1 MRCGEQP
8 CCSFRHRRGCRYGIC
23 AAQSAAQQ
31 NITVQLPTFNVTTV
45 QTTVSVP
52 DGGTALLGG
61 ISRASEGSVTRGV
74 PMLDKV
80 PGVSRLFKN
89 RGIGRDVGLSQMTV
103 TPRIIILEEE
113 ELRQNRVFLRHA
125 VPTESDARGRT
136 AARPVAGAI
145 ATDPEVAGQADF
157 LARNIARHPAP
168 SRDIAERPGLPSV
181 EEVKRQNELAKA
193 RRTSEAEDFFAKG
206 QRAEAEGKAGV
217 AKIWYEMAARR
228 ADGELQQEV
237 AERLAILAGSTAG
250 EKLAGR

>member
-1 MRCGEQP
+1 MLLRSGL
-8 CCSFRHRRGCRYGIC
+8 
-23 AAQSAAQQ
+23 AALAVTVFAIGQSAAQQ
-31 NITVQLPTFNVTTV
+31 NVTVQLPTFNATTV

-52 DGGTALLGG
+52 DGGTGLLGG

-74 PMLDKV
+74 PMLGKI
-80 PGVSRLFKN
+80 PGASRLFKN

-113 ELRQNRVFLRHA
+113 ELRQTGFSYDTLSQLSPTPVVARALA
-125 VPTESDARGRT
+125 VAE
-136 AARPVAGAI
+136 AGAI
-145 ATDPEVAGQADF
+145 APDPEVAGQADF

-168 SRDIAERPGLPSV
+168 SSDIAQAPGLPSV
-181 EEVKRQNELAKA
+181 EEIKRQNELAKA
-193 RRTSEAEDFFAKG
+193 RRSSEAGEFFAKG

-217 AKIWYEMAARR
+217 ARIWYEMAARR

-237 AERLAILAGSTAG
+237 AERLAILAGSTAR

>member
-1 MRCGEQP
+1 MLAR
-8 CCSFRHRRGCRYGIC
+8 SGIVAVAFTIF
-23 AAQSAAQQ
+23 AAVQSAAQP

-74 PMLDKV
+74 PMLDKI

-113 ELRQNRVFLRHA
+113 ELRQTGVSAETLSQLSQTPA
-125 VPTESDARGRT
+125 GP
-136 AARPVAGAI
+136 RPFAVAGSA
-145 ATDPEVAGQADF
+145 APDPLVASQADF
-157 LARNIARHPAP
+157 LARNIARHPVP
-168 SRDIAERPGLPSV
+168 SRDIAKAPTLPSI
-181 EEVKRQNELAKA
+181 EDVKRQNELAQA
-193 RRTSEAEDFFAKG
+193 RRTSEAEAFFAKG

-228 ADGELQQEV
+228 ADRELQQGI

>member
-1 MRCGEQP
+1 MLLRSGL
-8 CCSFRHRRGCRYGIC
+8 
-23 AAQSAAQQ
+23 AALAVTAFAIAPSAAQQ
-31 NITVQLPTFNVTTV
+31 NITVQLPTFNATTV

-74 PMLDKV
+74 PVLGKV
-80 PGVSRLFKN
+80 PGASRLFKN

-113 ELRQNRVFLRHA
+113 ELRQTGFSYDTLSQLSQTPA
-125 VPTESDARGRT
+125 V
-136 AARPVAGAI
+136 ARPLAVAGPI
-145 ATDPEVAGQADF
+145 APDPEVASQADF
-157 LARNIARHPAP
+157 LARNIARHPAK
-168 SRDIAERPGLPSV
+168 SRDIAQTPGLPSV
-181 EEVKRQNELAKA
+181 AEVKRQNELAKA
-193 RRTSEAEDFFAKG
+193 RRTSEAEEFFAKG

-217 AKIWYEMAARR
+217 AKVWYEMAARR
-228 ADGELQQEV
+228 ADGELQEEV

>member
-1 MRCGEQP
+1 MLPR
-8 CCSFRHRRGCRYGIC
+8 SGIVAVAVTAF
-23 AAQSAAQQ
+23 AAVQSAAQQ

-74 PMLDKV
+74 PMLNKV
-80 PGVSRLFKN
+80 PGVGRLFKN
-89 RGIGRDVGLSQMTV
+89 RGIGRDVGLSQMTL

-113 ELRQNRVFLRHA
+113 ELRQTGVSAETLSQLSQTSA
-125 VPTESDARGRT
+125 SS
-136 AARPVAGAI
+136 RPSAVAGAGVP
-145 ATDPEVAGQADF
+145 DPAVAGQADF
-157 LARNIARHPAP
+157 LARNIARHPTP
-168 SRDIAERPGLPSV
+168 SREAATGPAPPSV
-181 EEVKRQNELAKA
+181 DEVQRQNKLAKA
-193 RRTSEAEDFFAKG
+193 RRTSEAEEFFAKG
-206 QRAEAEGKAGV
+206 QRAEAEGKSSV

-237 AERLAILAGSTAG
+237 AERLAILASSTAS

>member
-1 MRCGEQP
+1 MLLRSGLAALAVTA
-8 CCSFRHRRGCRYGIC
+8 FAI
-23 AAQSAAQQ
+23 AQSAAQQ
-31 NITVQLPTFNVTTV
+31 NITVQLPTFNATTV

-74 PMLDKV
+74 PMLSKV
-80 PGVSRLFKN
+80 PGASRLFKN

-113 ELRQNRVFLRHA
+113 ELRQTGFSYDTLSPLSQTPA
-125 VPTESDARGRT
+125 
-136 AARPVAGAI
+136 AARPLAVAGAI

-168 SRDIAERPGLPSV
+168 SRDIAQAPGLPSV

-193 RRTSEAEDFFAKG
+193 RRSSEAEEFFAKG

-217 AKIWYEMAARR
+217 AKVWYEMAARR

-250 EKLAGR
+250 EKLAER

>member
-1 MRCGEQP
+1 MLPR
-8 CCSFRHRRGCRYGIC
+8 SGIVAVAV
-23 AAQSAAQQ
+23 AALTAVQSDAQQ
-31 NITVQLPTFNVTTV
+31 NTTVQLPTFNATTV

-61 ISRASEGSVTRGV
+61 IRRASEGSVTRGV
-74 PMLDKV
+74 PILDKV

-113 ELRQNRVFLRHA
+113 ELRQTGFSYDTLSPLSQTPA
-125 VPTESDARGRT
+125 
-136 AARPVAGAI
+136 AARPIAVAGAI
-145 ATDPEVAGQADF
+145 APDPAVARQADF

-168 SRDIAERPGLPSV
+168 SRDMAAAPGLPSV
-181 EEVKRQNELAKA
+181 EEVKRQNDLAKA

-228 ADGELQQEV
+228 ADGELQQTI
-237 AERLAILAGSTAG
+237 AERLAILAGSTSG

>member
-1 MRCGEQP
+1 MLLRSGL
-8 CCSFRHRRGCRYGIC
+8 
-23 AAQSAAQQ
+23 AALAVTVIAIGHSAAQQ
-31 NITVQLPTFNVTTV
+31 NITVQLPTFNATTV

-74 PMLDKV
+74 PVLGKV
-80 PGVSRLFKN
+80 PGASRLFKN

-113 ELRQNRVFLRHA
+113 ELRQTGFSYDTLSQLNQTPA
-125 VPTESDARGRT
+125 AGRPL
-136 AARPVAGAI
+136 AVAGPI
-145 ATDPEVAGQADF
+145 APDPELAGQADF

-168 SRDIAERPGLPSV
+168 SRDMAQDPGLPSV
-181 EEVKRQNELAKA
+181 EEIKQQNELAKA
-193 RRTSEAEDFFAKG
+193 RRSLEAEEFFAKG

-228 ADGELQQEV
+228 ADGGLQQEV

>member
-1 MRCGEQP
+1 MLLRSGL
-8 CCSFRHRRGCRYGIC
+8 
-23 AAQSAAQQ
+23 AALAVTAFAIGQSAAQQ
-31 NITVQLPTFNVTTV
+31 NITVQLPTFNATTV

-74 PMLDKV
+74 PVLGKV
-80 PGVSRLFKN
+80 PGASRLFKN

-113 ELRQNRVFLRHA
+113 ELRQTGFSYDTLSQLSQ
-125 VPTESDARGRT
+125 VPPV
-136 AARPVAGAI
+136 ARPLAAAGPI
-145 ATDPEVAGQADF
+145 APDPEVASQADF

-168 SRDIAERPGLPSV
+168 SRDIAQTPGLPSV
-181 EEVKRQNELAKA
+181 AEVKRQNELAKA
-193 RRTSEAEDFFAKG
+193 RRTSEAEEFFAKG

-217 AKIWYEMAARR
+217 AKVWYEMAARR

>member
-1 MRCGEQP
+1 MLPRSG
-8 CCSFRHRRGCRYGIC
+8 FVAVAV
-23 AAQSAAQQ
+23 AAFAAVQAAAQQ
-31 NITVQLPTFNVTTV
+31 DITVQLPTFNVTTV

-74 PMLDKV
+74 PILNKV

-113 ELRQNRVFLRHA
+113 ELRQTGFSYDTMSQLSQTPA
-125 VPTESDARGRT
+125 
-136 AARPVAGAI
+136 AARPIAVAGVSGP
-145 ATDPEVAGQADF
+145 DPEVASQADF

-168 SRDIAERPGLPSV
+168 SRDIADGPELPSV

-193 RRTSEAEDFFAKG
+193 RRTSEAEEFFAKG